1 MTRRLFINCQLSIIT
16 ITTIPVHPNQIA
28 KSMLSSSSAGTIPP
42 PRDRINGNGS
52 QMHDHDNTTR
62 PRLEPS
68 ASTSSSRS
76 RVFDR
81 LKPWK
86 STSVAGRRKSTLFSS
101 KKENDL
107 VAGDPYVEQAVA
119 STSTSTTTTGPSASP
134 GRRSVDGYEW
144 EEGSEDETPEA
155 DAYSWIDPSIV
166 GTSALGHSSSG
177 EGEPRSP
184 GAASSLLQGP
194 VSPVVTRDPPH
205 VSRLHMDD
213 RLMIGSR

>member
-1 MTRRLFINCQLSIIT
+1 
-16 ITTIPVHPNQIA
+16 
-28 KSMLSSSSAGTIPP
+28 MLSSSSAGTIPP

-52 QMHDHDNTTR
+52 RMHDHDSPSR
-62 PRLEPS
+62 PGLEPS

-86 STSVAGRRKSTLFSS
+86 STSVAGRRKSNLFSS

-119 STSTSTTTTGPSASP
+119 STSTSTPTTGPSASP

-144 EEGSEDETPEA
+144 EEGSEDDEPEP
-155 DAYSWIDPSIV
+155 DAYSWIDPSVV
-166 GTSALGHSSSG
+166 GTSALGHSTSG

-194 VSPVVTRDPPH
+194 ISPVVTRDPPH
-205 VSRLHMDD
+205 VSQIADYATEADSRIPID
-213 RLMIGSR
+213 RYYIQQNHTTCY

>member
-1 MTRRLFINCQLSIIT
+1 
-16 ITTIPVHPNQIA
+16 
-28 KSMLSSSSAGTIPP
+28 MLLSSSAGTIPP
-42 PRDRINGNGS
+42 PRDRINGNGNGS
-52 QMHDHDNTTR
+52 RMHDHDSTSTSR
-62 PRLEPS
+62 PGLEPA

-86 STSVAGRRKSTLFSS
+86 STSVAGRRKSTLFSLSPSSS

-119 STSTSTTTTGPSASP
+119 STSTSTPTTGPSASP

-144 EEGSEDETPEA
+144 EEGSEDEEPEP
-155 DAYSWIDPSIV
+155 DAYSWIDPSVV
-166 GTSALGHSSSG
+166 GSSALGHSPSG

-194 VSPVVTRDPPH
+194 ISPVVTRDPPH
-205 VSRLHMDD
+205 VSRL
-213 RLMIGSR
+213 R

>member
-1 MTRRLFINCQLSIIT
+1 
-16 ITTIPVHPNQIA
+16 
-28 KSMLSSSSAGTIPP
+28 MLSSSSAGTIPP
-42 PRDRINGNGS
+42 PRDRINGNGNGS
-52 QMHDHDNTTR
+52 RMHDHDSPSR
-62 PRLEPS
+62 PGLEPS

-86 STSVAGRRKSTLFSS
+86 STSVAGRRKSILFSSSSSS

-119 STSTSTTTTGPSASP
+119 STSTSTPTTGPSASP

-144 EEGSEDETPEA
+144 EEGSEDEEPEP
-155 DAYSWIDPSIV
+155 DAYSWIDPSVV
-166 GTSALGHSSSG
+166 GTSALGHSTSR

-194 VSPVVTRDPPH
+194 LSPVVTRDPPH
-205 VSRLHMDD
+205 VSQSADYAMEADSRIPID
-213 RLMIGSR
+213 RYYIQQNHTTCY